1 MQQGPPPHWSQPP
14 PQYPQAPQFQQP
26 NPYVPP
32 PPSWFQRYWWLFALA
47 AIPLIIGLT
56 LLGVRA
62 DEASNYVLFDSPDA
76 EVSVKVDGHVL
87 QHDGK
92 KRIGPKIRGLFGGR
106 GPLVDDMEPG
116 KHKIEILDD
125 KAKVIETAELE
136 IPKSGY
142 RAVYTV
148 GKPRRYTLVSISYG
162 GALEGPE
169 EAPLTPGPSPHL
181 SIFPSAPVTRKQD
194 FDTINRKF
202 PASIY
207 TKTRDPVLRG
217 LCSVSEDDE
226 LECEFEKPEEKAKK
240 RRH

>member
-1 MQQGPPPHWSQPP
+1 MQQGPPPQWSQP
-14 PQYPQAPQFQQP
+14 APQVAHAPQWQPP

-47 AIPLIIGLT
+47 AIPLIVGLT

-76 EVSVKVDGHVL
+76 EVSVRVDGHVL
-87 QHDGK
+87 QHDGQ
-92 KRIGPKIRGLFGGR
+92 KRIGPKIPGLFGGR
-106 GPLVDDMEPG
+106 GPLLADMKPG
-116 KHKIEILDD
+116 KHKIEILD
-125 KAKVIETAELE
+125 ANNAVIETTEIA

-148 GKPRRYTLVSISYG
+148 GKPRRYTFVSLSYG
-162 GALEGPE
+162 GTLDGPQ
-169 EAPLTPGPSPHL
+169 EAPLTPGASPHL
-181 SIFPSAPVTRKQD
+181 SIFPAAPVTRKED

-202 PASIY
+202 PASLY
-207 TKTRDPVLRG
+207 TKSRDPVLRG
-217 LCSVSEDDE
+217 LCSVTEEDE

-240 RRH
+240 GRR